1 MYINGHH
8 LEELD
13 VDRRGLLRTGDLDFD
28 RDLVRLLGERCLNG
42 DTGWRRLLSRSLS
55 PLSRDLNP
63 GERRQGGNGP
73 LLGDILRGGGGLG
86 FGSKTGATVIFCP
99 SI

>member
-1 MYINGHH
+1 MYINVHY

-28 RDLVRLLGERCLNG
+28 LDLVRLLGERCLNG
-42 DTGWRRLLSRSLS
+42 DIGWRRLLSRS
-55 PLSRDLNP
+55 LSRDLNP

-73 LLGDILRGGGGLG
+73 LLGDILRCGGSLG